1 MAGAD
6 LPLGVPLE
14 DIAGVIARTYDAD
27 EALEAFLAGAADAL
41 LEYAE
46 PRLWRVRS
54 AIEAVLLAGLRA
66 ALALPAEYPGALEPE
81 EILEKALKVA
91 RARADT

>member
-6 LPLGVPLE
+6 LPLGVPLGE
-14 DIAGVIARTYDAD
+14 VAGVIARTYDAD

-41 LEYAE
+41 IEYDD

-54 AIEAVLLAGLRA
+54 TIEAVLLAGLRA
-66 ALALPAEYPGALEPE
+66 ALCDPAEYHGAEPVE
-81 EILEKALKVA
+81 KILEKALKLA